1 MLLRSHR
8 PSELAH
14 HRCNLLGQGTHTT
27 LTGVLLDDEVEGT
40 RGKVEVFELQAVLL
54 GFLGYKVLLSDL
66 ELLFGDIARDLDELH
81 TVTQSLRDGGDIV
94 RRSDEEDLR
103 EVVVDVEVVIVE
115 GSVLLG
121 VEDFEQGRGRV
132 ALVVT

>member
-27 LTGVLLDDEVEGT
+27 LASIFLDDEVEGT
-40 RGKVEVFELQAVLL
+40 RGKVEVFELQSVLL
-54 GFLGYKVLLSDL
+54 GFLGHEVLLGDL
-66 ELLFGDIARDLDELH
+66 ELLFGDVTSHLDELH
-81 TVTQSLRDGGDIV
+81 TVTQGLRDGGDIV

-103 EVVVDVEVVIVE
+103 EVVVDVEIVIVE
-115 GSVLLG
+115 GGILLG
-121 VEDFEQGRGRV
+121 VEDF
-132 ALVVT
+132 